1 MQALSTEAWSAIHA
15 LTPQDRIVMGHM
27 RALVEPNKGKLR
39 GVAARTPYEAIMR
52 RVVAPVGVN
61 FRPDTIG
68 GVAGWWCEPADA
80 EPGAVILHAHGGW
93 FNWGSAESF
102 RHFVGHIARSA
113 RAKAFV
119 PDYRLAPENPLPAA
133 LDDVHAC
140 YLGLVE
146 SGARSIALT
155 GDSAGGNLALVL
167 LALVSARSF
176 ISRPAVGAVVLS
188 PVTDLAMKG
197 ASWESRKTADPLF
210 VREQAEELVRAYLN
224 GRDPADP
231 AASPLYGDLA
241 GLPPVRVHVGDDEVL
256 LDDSIRYVE
265 RAVAAGVD
273 AKVDV
278 WEGMVHGFLGSIG
291 QLDAAAQAL
300 DAIGAFLSKQLASPR
315 RA

>member
-1 MQALSTEAWSAIHA
+1 
-15 LTPQDRIVMGHM
+15 
-27 RALVEPNKGKLR
+27 
-39 GVAARTPYEAIMR
+39 
-52 RVVAPVGVN
+52 
-61 FRPDTIG
+61 
-68 GVAGWWCEPADA
+68 
-80 EPGAVILHAHGGW
+80 VILHAHGGW

-278 WEGMVHGFLGSIG
+278 WEGMVHGFLCSIG

-300 DAIGAFLSKQLASPR
+300 DAIGAFLSKQLASPH